1 MFLLSDTFVPY
12 SLWMLAPRHHVTC
25 TGTQPHGP
33 SAALDIPSAQLSRS
47 SISNNWH
54 SRQPINIFSLLNR
67 EQELLGKGQVIMR
80 HQKARI
86 DQRQLGLISFPRV
99 TIRSL
104 PDNVLLHIFDYCQIL
119 SLYGSHR
126 WWHALIHVCQ
136 RWRYIVLE
144 PSSRHKLRLVCNG
157 NTPMKKTLDVWPR
170 SFPIVVSDWRSP
182 LPLGGVNLI
191 AALEHYD
198 RVSEIDLNL
207 TSTLLKRVY
216 KVMSKP
222 YPVLTRLRLYT
233 SESAPVLRD
242 TFLGGSSPRLK
253 HLDLTAMATA
263 LSVLTELKYI
273 SIDFESPASFP
284 DPTNRLPSSFRRVVL
299 PALTCLEFCGSSE
312 YFEDLVA
319 RIDTPVMTSVD
330 TWFFNPSHLDFDIP
344 HFLQFI
350 GRTELPRS
358 FEVAELYFSYE
369 SILILF
375 GYRITPERNEYP
387 YTLSIKISCHGFDR
401 QVTCLAQ
408 ICGKISPLLS
418 NVQRLLIVTSWP
430 PRDNLVFLDW
440 KDHVDNPK
448 WLEILQAFSASQ
460 HMHISPKLGEIIAS
474 ALQELTGER
483 ARDALPVLRHLY
495 LPSPSAYTQQAI
507 ESFIFSRQHSNYP
520 ITVHLREM
528 D

>member
-1 MFLLSDTFVPY
+1 
-12 SLWMLAPRHHVTC
+12 MLAPGHHVTC

-67 EQELLGKGQVIMR
+67 EQGLLGKGQVIMR

-99 TIRSL
+99 TIGSL
-104 PDNVLLHIFDYCQIL
+104 PDNVLLHIFDYCQML

-126 WWHALIHVCQ
+126 WWHALVHVCQ

-144 PSSRHKLRLVCNG
+144 SSSRHKLRLVCNG
-157 NTPMKKTLDVWPR
+157 NTSMKKTLDVWPR

-182 LPLGGVNLI
+182 LPLGGANLI

-222 YPVLTRLRLYT
+222 YPALTRLRLYT
-233 SESAPVLRD
+233 SDSAPVLRD
-242 TFLGGSSPRLK
+242 TFLCGSAPCLK
-253 HLDLTAMATA
+253 HLDLTGIPFPALPKFLSFCHDLVLVRLEKIPNTGYFSPEAMGTS
-263 LSVLTELKYI
+263 LSALTELKYI
-273 SIDFESPASFP
+273 SIDFETPASFP

-299 PALTCLEFCGSSE
+299 PALTCLEFRGSSE

-319 RIDTPVMTSVD
+319 RIDTPVMISVD

-344 HFLQFI
+344 HFRQFI

-358 FEVAELYFSYE
+358 FEE
-369 SILILF
+369 
-375 GYRITPERNEYP
+375 
-387 YTLSIKISCHGFDR
+387 
-401 QVTCLAQ
+401 
-408 ICGKISPLLS
+408 
-418 NVQRLLIVTSWP
+418 
-430 PRDNLVFLDW
+430 
-440 KDHVDNPK
+440 
-448 WLEILQAFSASQ
+448 
-460 HMHISPKLGEIIAS
+460 
-474 ALQELTGER
+474 
-483 ARDALPVLRHLY
+483 
-495 LPSPSAYTQQAI
+495 
-507 ESFIFSRQHSNYP
+507 
-520 ITVHLREM
+520 
-528 D
+528 